1 MISSVDACASEPAG
15 LEVAV
20 DDEIVV
26 LTVRGHLGAAVG
38 DAVTAATEGA
48 VHQQARRLDIDLR
61 QVSSFT
67 AGGAAALRACRSR
80 AAGLREGLHY
90 RTGRGPGR
98 DALLAAYSPA
108 AAIESGLQPGM

>member
-1 MISSVDACASEPAG
+1 MSSSVDAGPSTPAG

-26 LTVRGHLGAAVG
+26 LTVRGHLDVAVG
-38 DAVTAATEGA
+38 HAVTVATEGA
-48 VHQQARRLDIDLR
+48 VRRQARRLDIDLR
-61 QVSSFT
+61 EVLSFT
-67 AGGAAALRACRSR
+67 LEGAAALRACRSL

-98 DALLAAYSPA
+98 QALLAAYPRPVP
-108 AAIESGLQPGM
+108 ER

>member
-1 MISSVDACASEPAG
+1 MTSSVDAGRSTPAG

-26 LTVRGHLGAAVG
+26 LTVRGHLDVTVG

-48 VHQQARRLDIDLR
+48 VRRQARRLDIDLR
-61 QVSSFT
+61 EVLSFT
-67 AGGAAALRACRSR
+67 LEGVAALRACRSL

-98 DALLAAYSPA
+98 QALLAAYPRTVV
-108 AAIESGLQPGM
+108 EL

>member
-1 MISSVDACASEPAG
+1 MISSIDACASEPAG

-20 DDEIVV
+20 DDEIVI
-26 LTVRGHLGAAVG
+26 LTVRGHLDAAVG
-38 DAVTAATEGA
+38 EAVTAATEGA

-61 QVSSFT
+61 EVSSFT
-67 AGGAAALRACRSR
+67 LDGAAALRACRSR

-98 DALLAAYSPA
+98 DALLAAYSPV
-108 AAIESGLQPGM
+108 ITVDP